1 MRNTSVIAKANN
13 KEESEFRATPTL
25 VLIAANV
32 LMYVYTSLLSG
43 NFVVTNYYVLLYFG
57 QWNLAV
63 LQYGAYWQLIT
74 SMFVH
79 VSIVH
84 IAGNMVFLF
93 IFGLRAEELF
103 STIEYYSVYI
113 FSGLAGN
120 LLTLAAGP
128 LFPVSA
134 GASGAIMGVFGADI
148 IFMRRALRQP
158 ILGSLLFAFMF
169 FVLTASEGTNLL
181 AHFGGLVAGLVLGY
195 VFAGSRRFVQRKS
208 RYAF

>member
-1 MRNTSVIAKANN
+1 
-13 KEESEFRATPTL
+13 
-25 VLIAANV
+25 
-32 LMYVYTSLLSG
+32 MYVYTSLLSG
-43 NFVVTNYYVLLYFG
+43 DFVNTNYYVLLFFG

-84 IAGNMVFLF
+84 IASNVLFLF

-103 STIEYYSVYI
+103 STVEYYAVYLL
-113 FSGLAGN
+113 SGLAGN

-128 LFPVSA
+128 GFPVSA

-148 IFMRRALRQP
+148 IFMRRALGQS
-158 ILGSLLFAFMF
+158 IVGSLLFAFMF
-169 FVLTASEGTNLL
+169 FVITGSEGTNLL
-181 AHFGGLVAGLVLGY
+181 AHFGGLVGGLVLGY
-195 VFAGSRRFVQRKS
+195 VFAGSGRFVRRKS
-208 RYAF
+208 RYAS